1 MKTDIF
7 QSIKRWVIVLTIAL
21 AFFYA
26 MDHFLMGAQGLP
38 LNWNM
43 SPGS

>member
-1 MKTDIF
+1 MKTGAAN
-7 QSIKRWVIVLTIAL
+7 SIKRWLVVLVIAL

-26 MDHFLMGAQGLP
+26 MDHALMGAQGLP

>member
-1 MKTDIF
+1 MSTAKVIG
-7 QSIKRWVIVLTIAL
+7 RWVIVLVVTV

-26 MDHFLMGAQGLP
+26 MDQLLMGAQGLP

-43 SPGS
+43 SPGN